1 MLSVLD
7 AKARNQNS
15 RKSICAIL
23 STYGTT
29 KTVSHNH
36 LIHVKFEAMANLSRQ
51 QRQASDLWQ
60 TAEKLLSEGN
70 PKRAKPVLYK
80 LVKMLPDEPA
90 PLYNLGACCF
100 ELEQFDQAIKYLK
113 SALNNDPGI
122 VEANVVL
129 GRALK
134 VLEKYWRQLIVF
146 IDI

>member
-1 MLSVLD
+1 
-7 AKARNQNS
+7 
-15 RKSICAIL
+15 
-23 STYGTT
+23 
-29 KTVSHNH
+29 
-36 LIHVKFEAMANLSRQ
+36 MANLSRQ

-100 ELEQFDQAIKYLK
+100 ELEQFDQAIKYLQ
-113 SALNNDPGI
+113 SALKNDPGI

-134 VLEKYWRQLIVF
+134 SSGKYWRQLIVF